1 MNRRELITLLGG
13 AMGAAWPVVA
23 RGQQPAMPVVGVL
36 SGGAGDP
43 NADFPIALR
52 KGLNEVGYFEGQNV
66 TFEYRLAGGQIDRLP
81 VLAADLVRRQVAV
94 IAVSG
99 GSMSA
104 LAAKAATATIPIVFA
119 IGSDPVED
127 GLVTSLNR
135 PGGNITGVTF
145 FTTALASKRLELL
158 HELVPKASVIGML
171 VNPNVP
177 DGAAQLRDVSA
188 AARTLGLQI
197 VVQNVRSETDF
208 EMAFATLIQ
217 QGAGALFVSSDAFF
231 FNRRDQLVALAA
243 RHAVAAIYQSREFA
257 AAGGLMS
264 YGAPFAD
271 VFRQVGVYTGRIL
284 KGAKPAELPVLQPT
298 KFDLVINLKTAKAL
312 SLEIPNKIIA
322 LADEVI
328 E

>member
-1 MNRRELITLLGG
+1 MKRREFIAGLGG
-13 AMGAAWPVVA
+13 AVSWPVWA
-23 RGQQPAMPVVGVL
+23 GGQQAALPVVGVL
-36 SGGAGDP
+36 SGGAGDA
-43 NADFPIALR
+43 NADFPVALR
-52 KGLNEVGYFEGQNV
+52 KGLNEIGYSEGQNV
-66 TFEYRLAGGQIDRLP
+66 TIEYRLAGGQIDRVP
-81 VLAADLVRRQVAV
+81 ALAAELVLRQVAV

-99 GSMSA
+99 GTMSA

-158 HELVPKASVIGML
+158 HELVPNASVIGML

-188 AARTLGLQI
+188 AARALGLQI
-197 VVQNVRSETDF
+197 VVQNAGSETDF

-243 RHAVAAIYQSREFA
+243 RHGMAAIYQSREFA
-257 AAGGLMS
+257 AVGGMMS

-312 SLEIPNKIIA
+312 SLEIPHKILA